1 MSILLDALRKSEQQR
16 RLGSTPSIHGGP
28 ERQPTG
34 GDSAQQW
41 IPLSLIALSAI
52 AMAWIGWQQYQLPTT
67 LTQPD
72 APAGV
77 AAQRAIDAEG
87 GKAAVTQDDRDPGGP
102 ATEPGQA
109 AQEEPR
115 LPPRTPVET
124 FAQGNETPQVHPD
137 TASTE
142 ASPSVVKKVRVRESF
157 QAYEPET
164 QPGGDEARQS
174 EPASEAGEADVV
186 FEPPPAGPPGGDS
199 EATARAESLPERA
212 AGEPI
217 TYWELPQGVRDSLPE
232 LRITVL
238 VYAEQPQDRFL
249 LVSGQRMVEKDE
261 YEGGVVLDEIRRD
274 GAVFLYRKYRFLVK
288 G

>member
-28 ERQPTG
+28 ERQPAA

-52 AMAWIGWQQYQLPTT
+52 AMAWIGWQQYQQPTT

-77 AAQRAIDAEG
+77 AAERAINAEG
-87 GKAAVTQDDRDPGGP
+87 GKPVAQGDRDPGGP
-102 ATEPGQA
+102 AAAAGQA
-109 AQEEPR
+109 VPEDQTLA
-115 LPPRTPVET
+115 PRTPVES
-124 FAQGNETPQVHPD
+124 FAQGNKTPQVHPD
-137 TASTE
+137 M
-142 ASPSVVKKVRVRESF
+142 ASPGAPPSVAEKARVRESF

-164 QPGGDEARQS
+164 QPGGDEAPQS
-174 EPASEAGEADVV
+174 VPAPEDGAPDIV
-186 FEPPPAGPPGGDS
+186 FEPPPAGRSGADS
-199 EATARAESLPERA
+199 EADASPEPRPEGA
-212 AGEPI
+212 ASEPI

-249 LVSGQRMVEKDE
+249 LMSGQRMVEKDE

>member
-28 ERQPTG
+28 ERQPAG

-41 IPLSLIALSAI
+41 VPLSLIALSAI
-52 AMAWIGWQQYQLPTT
+52 AIAWIGWQQYQQPTP
-67 LTQPD
+67 LAQPD

-77 AAQRAIDAEG
+77 AADRAIEAVG
-87 GKAAVTQDDRDPGGP
+87 GKAVTQGERDPGGP
-102 ATEPGQA
+102 AAEAGQA
-109 AQEEPR
+109 APEDPR
-115 LPPRTPVET
+115 LAPRTPVET
-124 FAQGNETPQVHPD
+124 FAQGNKTPQVHPD
-137 TASTE
+137 MASTE
-142 ASPSVVKKVRVRESF
+142 APPSVVKKVRVRESF
-157 QAYEPET
+157 QAYESEP

-174 EPASEAGEADVV
+174 EPASNTGGADVV
-186 FEPPPAGPPGGDS
+186 FEPPQAGQPGADS
-199 EATARAESLPERA
+199 EVTASPEPQRA
-212 AGEPI
+212 ASEPI

-232 LRITVL
+232 LRISVL

-249 LVSGQRMVEKDE
+249 LMSGQRMVEKDE

>member
-28 ERQPTG
+28 ERQATG

-52 AMAWIGWQQYQLPTT
+52 AMAWIGWQQYQQPTT

-77 AAQRAIDAEG
+77 AAEG
-87 GKAAVTQDDRDPGGP
+87 GKAVMQDDRDPGGS

-109 AQEEPR
+109 APEEPR
-115 LPPRTPVET
+115 LAPRTPVET

-137 TASTE
+137 TASTGE
-142 ASPSVVKKVRVRESF
+142 SPSVVKKVRVRESF

-186 FEPPPAGPPGGDS
+186 FEPPPAGRPGGDS
-199 EATARAESLPERA
+199 EATAPAESLPERA